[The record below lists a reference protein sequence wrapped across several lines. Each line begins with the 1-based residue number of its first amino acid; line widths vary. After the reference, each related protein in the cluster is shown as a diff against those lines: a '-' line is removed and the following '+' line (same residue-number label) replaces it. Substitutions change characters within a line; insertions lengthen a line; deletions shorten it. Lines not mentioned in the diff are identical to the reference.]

1 MNAFATAME
10 RIFADTNMAAAAVW
24 ISGSTS
30 EERPIRII
38 RRAPDHITEFGA
50 ARILSDTTTVDVRVS
65 ELPNPQ
71 PGDLII
77 LGTDSFVIQGEP
89 TRDSE
94 RLIWAL
100 DLRPS

>member
-1 MNAFATAME
+1 MNTFATAMD
-10 RIFADTNMAAAAVW
+10 RIFSHADMAVAAVW
-24 ISGSTS
+24 ISGTTS
-30 EERPIRII
+30 EERPIRVI
-38 RRAPDHITEFGA
+38 RRAPDQITDFGS

-65 ELPNPQ
+65 ELADPR

-89 TRDSE
+89 TRDAE
-94 RLIWAL
+94 RLIWTL

>member
-1 MNAFATAME
+1 MNVFSTAMD
-10 RIFADTNMAAAAVW
+10 RIFSHADMAVAAVW
-24 ISGSTS
+24 ISGTTS
-30 EERPIRII
+30 EERPIRVI
-38 RRAPDHITEFGA
+38 RRAPDRITDFGA
-50 ARILSDTTTVDVRVS
+50 ARIVSDTTTVDVRVI
-65 ELPNPQ
+65 ELAEPL

-94 RLIWAL
+94 RLIWTL

>member
-1 MNAFATAME
+1 MNAFAAAMD
-10 RIFADTNMAAAAVW
+10 RIFAHADMAVAAVW

-30 EERPIRII
+30 EERPIRVI
-38 RRAPDHITEFGA
+38 RRAPDRISDFGA
-50 ARILSDTTTVDVRVS
+50 ARILSDTTMADVRVS
-65 ELPNPQ
+65 ELADPR

-89 TRDSE
+89 LRDTE
-94 RLIWAL
+94 RLIWTL

>member
-1 MNAFATAME
+1 
-10 RIFADTNMAAAAVW
+10 MAVAAVW

-30 EERPIRII
+30 EERPVLVI
-38 RRAPDHITEFGA
+38 RRAPDQITDFGA
-50 ARILSDTTTVDVRVS
+50 ARILSDTTMADVRVS
-65 ELPNPQ
+65 ELADPR

-89 TRDSE
+89 VRDTE
-94 RLIWAL
+94 RLVWTL